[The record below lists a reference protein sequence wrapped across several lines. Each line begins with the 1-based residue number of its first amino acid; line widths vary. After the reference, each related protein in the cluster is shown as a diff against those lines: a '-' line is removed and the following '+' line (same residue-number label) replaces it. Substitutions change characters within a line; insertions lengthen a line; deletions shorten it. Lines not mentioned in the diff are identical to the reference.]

1 MLLLNISKSKVKGI
15 VRKVGVEF
23 RNGNCGLGGLGGGW
37 VLGKA
42 VSSGD
47 VASHQKSAFVRKM

>member
-1 MLLLNISKSKVKGI
+1 MLLLNISQSKVKGI

-23 RNGNCGLGGLGGGW
+23 RNGNCGLGILGEGCD
-37 VLGKA
+37 LGKA
-42 VSSGD
+42 VSSGG